1 MRLLDEAHLR
11 VLSEGYLHQ
20 ASCRWRRLH
29 SRDVAPSCARRRT
42 RPRFHLSMVLPKD
55 VAKRRSKSGGYAAA
69 APRRRPRCSSL
80 LASQDEQT
88 DWREAVVL
96 RHFRHSGAETE
107 ATGNHS
113 PLLLRRPE
121 GARPRIRSL
130 MVMC

>member
-55 VAKRRSKSGGYAAA
+55 VAKRRPKSGGYAAA

-80 LASQDEQT
+80 LASQVRAFNQPLVDRGVGADEQQ
-88 DWREAVVL
+88 DVELDLLIDR
-96 RHFRHSGAETE
+96 
-107 ATGNHS
+107 TGH
-113 PLLLRRPE
+113 L
-121 GARPRIRSL
+121 
-130 MVMC
+130 